1 MYIYKS
7 QQIVLILYMGLYNKY
22 ILPKAINWACDQ
34 KPSRMQRKKIIP
46 LASGNV
52 LEIGIGSGLNLPFYT
67 SKVNTL
73 TAIDPSIE
81 LWNRTLINTSE
92 LPFNFKFVL
101 ASAEDIPMGDKKF
114 DTIVITYTLCTIP
127 NLSKAFSEIKRVLK
141 PTGKLLF
148 CEHGKAPDRGVQ
160 KYQNIINPVWKR
172 IGGGCNLNRNIP
184 TIIENNG
191 FKISKLETMYL
202 PGWKPASYNYWGIAV
217 IK

>member
-1 MYIYKS
+1 MN
-7 QQIVLILYMGLYNKY
+7 LYNKY

-34 KPSRMQRKKIIP
+34 SPSRKQREKIIP

-67 SKVNTL
+67 SKVKML
-73 TAIDPSIE
+73 TAIDPSKE
-81 LWNRTLINTSE
+81 LWKRTKFNTE
-92 LPFNFKFVL
+92 KLPFSFEFIVAEAENIPL
-101 ASAEDIPMGDKKF
+101 ANNNF

-127 NLSKAFSEIKRVLK
+127 NLEKAFSEIKRVLK
-141 PTGKLLF
+141 PSGKLLF
-148 CEHGKAPDRGVQ
+148 CEHGKAPDKFVQ
-160 KYQNIINPVWKR
+160 KYQNIVNPVWKR

-184 TIIENNG
+184 TIIEENG
-191 FKISKLETMYL
+191 FTISKLETMYL